1 MISGVQIKNGLR
13 KTFKFAV
20 ATAGMTKPSVTTTPK
35 LAKSIM
41 DKAINKQYTSINQ
54 IISEAERA
62 GSHFFSKATLRF
74 FSSRIHTEIYGGCYF
89 ITSERDNYRDSNP
102 RFYTIRKYEGGLRI
116 ETIGEFCQY
125 TSKAQAV
132 SAVKKLIKTEEVT
145 K

>member
-1 MISGVQIKNGLR
+1 MN
-13 KTFKFAV
+13 
-20 ATAGMTKPSVTTTPK
+20 TTER
-35 LAKSIM
+35 
-41 DKAINKQYTSINQ
+41 KQYTSINQ

-74 FSSRIHTEIYGGCYF
+74 FSSRILPTIYGGCYF

-102 RFYTIRKYEGGLRI
+102 RFYTIRKYEGDLRV
-116 ETIGEFCQY
+116 ETVGEFCQY

-132 SAVKKLIKTEEVT
+132 SAVNKLIKAEEA

>member
-1 MISGVQIKNGLR
+1 MREITIIGLSGKS
-13 KTFKFAV
+13 KTLLPDA
-20 ATAGMTKPSVTTTPK
+20 TKPE
-35 LAKSIM
+35 IIN
-41 DKAINKQYTSINQ
+41 AIIEVADHQKQYTSINQ

-74 FSSRIHTEIYGGCYF
+74 FSSRILPTIYGGCYF

-102 RFYTIRKYEGGLRI
+102 RFYTIRKYEGGLKV
-116 ETIGEFCQY
+116 ETVGEFCQY

-132 SAVKKLIKTEEVT
+132 SAINKLIKTEEA